1 MTFTEACCEAVR
13 GVSMKYDKYS
23 DVPPKQR
30 ETPLS
35 GIIETLYREHAYIAS
50 LLDNLEHQAL
60 KLKPEKIPDYQ
71 HDTASTPTA
80 RKSREP
86 GYETSTKYTNVP
98 IGPTLPEANALFAD
112 GLSRCPSRPV
122 WQG

>member
-1 MTFTEACCEAVR
+1 MIFTEACCEAVR

-50 LLDNLEHQAL
+50 LLYNLEHQAL
-60 KLKPEKIPDYQ
+60 KLKPGKIPDYQ

-80 RKSREP
+80 RKSSEP
-86 GYETSTKYTNVP
+86 GYGVSAKYTNIE
-98 IGPTLPEANALFAD
+98 IGPTLTEADALFAD
-112 GLSRCPSRPV
+112 GFSRCISRPV